1 MSNADTLT
9 APADQ
14 SQAMDQM
21 YRLTR
26 HVYDLTRK
34 YYLLGRDQL
43 LDQMAP
49 ALQPGDR
56 VLEIGCGTARNLIG
70 LARRNPKLELFGLDA
85 SRQMLETAE
94 KNLRSAG
101 LLGHIVLRPELA
113 ENLRHETTFDLREP
127 FDALF
132 FSYSLSIIPT
142 WPLALEAGLN
152 NLKPGGTL
160 YIVDFWDQGDLPAW
174 FGKMLRGWLKKF
186 HVAHRPELLTQLR
199 TWEEKDLGTLTVQS
213 VARRYAYIAKFRKK

>member
-26 HVYDLTRK
+26 HIYDLSRK

-56 VLEIGCGTARNLIG
+56 VLEIGCGTARNLVG
-70 LARRNPKLELFGLDA
+70 LAKRNPKVELYGLDA

-94 KNLRSAG
+94 KNLRKSG
-101 LLGHIVLRPELA
+101 LIGRIILRPELA
-113 ENLRHETTFDLREP
+113 ENLRHETTFGLREP

-142 WPLALEAGLN
+142 WPLALEAGLA
-152 NLKPGGTL
+152 NLKSGGTL

-199 TWEEKDLGTLTVQS
+199 AWEEKGLGTLTVQS
-213 VARRYAYIAKFRKK
+213 VARRYAYIAKFQKR

>member
-1 MSNADTLT
+1 MTDTKT
-9 APADQ
+9 ISAPADQ

-26 HVYDLTRK
+26 HVYDLSRK

-56 VLEIGCGTARNLIG
+56 VLEIGCGTARNLVG
-70 LARRNPKLELFGLDA
+70 LARRNPKVELYGLDA

-94 KNLRSAG
+94 KNLRKSG
-101 LLGHIVLRPELA
+101 LLGRIVLRPELA

-142 WPLALEAGLN
+142 WPLALEAGLA
-152 NLKPGGTL
+152 NLKSGGTL

-199 TWEEKDLGTLTVQS
+199 AWEEKDLGTLTVQS
-213 VARRYAYIAKFRKK
+213 VARRYAYIAKFQKK

>member
-1 MSNADTLT
+1 MTAANTLT
-9 APADQ
+9 EPANQ

-43 LDQMAP
+43 LDQMV
-49 ALQPGDR
+49 LQPGDR

-70 LARRNPKLELFGLDA
+70 LAQRHPDAHLYGLDA
-85 SRQMLETAE
+85 SRQMLDTAE
-94 KNLRSAG
+94 AKIARAG
-101 LLGHIVLRPELA
+101 LSGKIILQPELA
-113 ENLRHETTFDLREP
+113 ENLHYEKTFGLSEP

-132 FSYSLSIIPT
+132 YSYSLSIIPT
-142 WPLALEAGLN
+142 WPEALEAGLA
-152 NLKPGGTL
+152 NLKPGRTL
-160 YIVDFWDQGDLPAW
+160 SIVDFWDQGDLPAW
-174 FGKMLRGWLKKF
+174 FGKMLQGWLRKF

-199 TWEEKDLGTLTVQS
+199 AWEEKGLGKLTVQS
-213 VARRYAYIAKFRKK
+213 VAKRYAYIASFTKAL